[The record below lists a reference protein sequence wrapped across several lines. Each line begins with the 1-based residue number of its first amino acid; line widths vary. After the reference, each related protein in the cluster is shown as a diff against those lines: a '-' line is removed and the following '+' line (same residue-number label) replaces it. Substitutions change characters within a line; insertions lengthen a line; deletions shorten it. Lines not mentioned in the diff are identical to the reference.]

1 MCAKYD
7 EIANIDD
14 DVLDKADREY
24 EKEHGNYDNNEKSN
38 GPQARNDYGIIARKL
53 QRTKDF
59 RKGGS

>member
-7 EIANIDD
+7 EIAKIDD
-14 DVLDKADREY
+14 DVLDKADGEY

-38 GPQARNDYGIIARKL
+38 GPQARYNYAKIARKL

-59 RKGGS
+59 RKGGN